1 MFHTILTI
9 VSIVSIIAAIVLVWP
24 GRLQQFKI
32 EAALASQW
40 YRSRGRRHAAM
51 VTVISSFL
59 PAAVVVSIAI
69 ENEVRTGGSRLVNA
83 IGPDSWVTAVGA
95 DDWINSSFIPQEVF
109 QRLRQ
114 EGLQASATQR
124 YFTKF
129 NGQDLFVL
137 SYDSPESLVAP
148 RLTKGRHI
156 QNDREAIVDSE
167 LKLSLGDTV
176 MLRGLSF
183 EVVGTTS
190 GVSSLG
196 KTAVFIGEG
205 PMLKELAM
213 TNTYT
218 AIALMGTPEDLPGWL
233 SQTPGLQVKTNAS
246 FVAGNDSFWARN
258 GSPITTALVVVIL
271 TLSGGFMFASK
282 RSQLALNHYDN
293 GALRLLGTR
302 WSTIRNI
309 ELQGS
314 LRRAAASTPISL
326 FWAFPGLAI
335 VNEITAGFK
344 AELELSYFLWAA
356 AMVVLMSVVSVGLL
370 SPEYRRL
377 SPIETAHR

>member
-1 MFHTILTI
+1 MFHTLLTV
-9 VSIVSIIAAIVLVWP
+9 VSIAAIVAAVVLVWP
-24 GRLQQFKI
+24 GRLSQFRI
-32 EAALASQW
+32 EMELAGQW
-40 YRSRGRRHAAM
+40 YRARGRRHAILLTI
-51 VTVISSFL
+51 VSSFL
-59 PAAVVVSIAI
+59 PAAVVLSIAI

-83 IGPDSWVTAVGA
+83 IGPDSWVTAIGA
-95 DDWINSSFIPQEVF
+95 DDWINSSFVPHEVYD
-109 QRLRQ
+109 RLRQ
-114 EGLQASATQR
+114 DGVRASATQR

-137 SYDSPESLVAP
+137 SYDSPSSLVAP
-148 RLTKGRHI
+148 KLTKGRHV
-156 QNDREAIVDSE
+156 QSDREAVIDSE

-176 MLRGLSF
+176 VLRGLPF
-183 EVVGTTS
+183 RVVGMTS

-196 KTAVFIGEG
+196 KTAVFIGEK
-205 PMLKELAM
+205 PMLTEFAM
-213 TNTYT
+213 TTTYT
-218 AIALMGTPEDLPGWL
+218 AIAVMGRPDDLPRWL
-233 SQTPGLQVKTNAS
+233 SETPGLQVKTNSS

-293 GALRLLGTR
+293 AALRLMGTR

-309 ELQGS
+309 ELQAS
-314 LRRAAASTPISL
+314 LRRAAASSPIS
-326 FWAFPGLAI
+326 FIWAFPGLAI

-356 AMVVLMSVVSVGLL
+356 AMVVLMSVVSVALL

-377 SPIETAHR
+377 SPIESAHR

>member
-1 MFHTILTI
+1 MFHTILTVVSVGAI
-9 VSIVSIIAAIVLVWP
+9 VGALVLVWP
-24 GRLQQFKI
+24 GRLSQFRI
-32 EAALASQW
+32 EAALAGQW

-51 VTVISSFL
+51 ITVISSFL
-59 PAAVVVSIAI
+59 PAAVVLSIAI

-83 IGPDSWVTAVGA
+83 IGPDSWVTALGA
-95 DDWINSSFIPQEVF
+95 DDWINSSFVPQEVF
-109 QRLRQ
+109 QRIRQ
-114 EGLQASATQR
+114 TGIEASATQR

-137 SYDSPESLVAP
+137 SYDSPRSLVAP
-148 RLTKGRHI
+148 KLISGRHVRG
-156 QNDREAIVDSE
+156 DRDAVVDSE
-167 LKLSLGDTV
+167 LKLSIGDTV
-176 MLRGLSF
+176 VLRGLQF
-183 EVVGTTS
+183 QVVGITT

-196 KTAVFIGEG
+196 KTAVFIGER

-218 AIALMGTPEDLPGWL
+218 AIAVMGKPETLPTWI
-233 SQTPGLQVKTNAS
+233 SQTPGLQVKSNAS

-271 TLSGGFMFASK
+271 VLSGGFMFASK

-302 WSTIRNI
+302 WTTIRNI
-309 ELQGS
+309 ELQGA
-314 LRRAAASTPISL
+314 LRRAAASTPISIL
-326 FWAFPGLAI
+326 WAFPGIRI
-335 VNEITAGFK
+335 VNEVTAGFK

-356 AMVVLMSVVSVGLL
+356 AMVVLMSAVSVGLL

-377 SPIETAHR
+377 SPIETANR